1 MRASSA
7 SPKLASRRRANGLL
21 QRQLRR
27 EWQRW
32 RWRFPRSSRLGLLTL
47 PLVSAL
53 LAVAL
58 AATHGQRQ
66 RQQARMRSDTESG
79 LLELRVNSHKVVA
92 TDWGHWDPIFDYAR
106 SGDRN
111 VIKQEVTTSS
121 IVHDGQDLLI
131 ARVNGQRLYHS
142 REENP
147 TPDGQPRTLDAAL
160 KTCLENTVSALV
172 QRDHLGRGPLHASQQ
187 AWGFLC
193 PSGESWVIGAATAIT
208 DSGSRQ
214 PPRGWLLHYSDLERP
229 SYNPAI
235 NASFR
240 ELAGKL
246 RPRREMPHRLW
257 PWSLHLDLTDVPLIN
272 ELRGDETALVLD
284 QPLQPSNFAL
294 STLQAVLAPWL
305 LIHALLLSGAG
316 AALLALRQLRHSRRL
331 EQRHTRRRLREVRR
345 IDGQAGLVSL
355 AEWFDSLENP
365 LAQGRTPTLTL
376 LAQVQLQVKTY
387 AASLPDLRSAKDR
400 ARRQLVTLLRDID
413 RQRRLSFSSDSE
425 LLLAYPADL
434 PLRPAHEE
442 ARLHEVLTRLQ
453 EQLSDQVQ
461 LQLSGL
467 ITPLV
472 QGQEERLVADLT
484 LFHASD
490 TGGRGVRFLSTDDR
504 ALASDLRRRIS
515 TDFDMNRLAQNLT
528 DHGHRAEPILRW
540 NGAGMDE
547 VYRELLFR
555 MPGALAATLPVQ
567 ELILSLERNGGVH
580 LIDHLMLRRAIS
592 LQGGQSDTSGSLGT
606 NLSAVTMASRAH
618 RTGLLDL
625 LHSTPAAV
633 RARLVLEVTETAILD
648 DPRLW
653 GDFLNTLHG
662 LGLRVAIDD
671 FGSGFASL
679 SYLFRFPADFVKV
692 DMQFTHRLD
701 DPDVEAMV
709 NFLLQYGSNHGTAIV
724 MEGVE
729 QEAQLCH
736 WRSRGVTHFQ
746 GHLFSPGSGSGPAN
760 GPGGS
765 KEAAAQ

>member
-7 SPKLASRRRANGLL
+7 SPTLTTRRRGSSLR
-21 QRQLRR
+21 RQLRR

-32 RWRFPRSSRLGLLTL
+32 RWRFPRTSRLALLTL
-47 PLVSAL
+47 PLVSSV

-66 RQQARMRSDTESG
+66 RQQAQLRSDTESG

-92 TDWGHWDPIFDYAR
+92 TDWGHWDPIFGFTR
-106 SGDRN
+106 SGDRR
-111 VIKQEVTTSS
+111 VIEQEVNTSS

-131 ARVNGQRLYHS
+131 ARDNGQWVYHS
-142 REENP
+142 REEHP
-147 TPDGQPRTLDAAL
+147 TPDGRTRTLDAAL
-160 KTCLENTVSALV
+160 RTCLGSTVSELV
-172 QRDHLGRGPLHASQQ
+172 RRDHQGRGPLHASQQ

-246 RPRREMPHRLW
+246 RPRRDMPQRLW

-272 ELRGDETALVLD
+272 ELRGDTTALVLD
-284 QPLQPSNFAL
+284 QPLRPSSFAL
-294 STLQAVLAPWL
+294 STLQAVLMPWL
-305 LIHALLLSGAG
+305 LINTLLISVAG
-316 AALLALRQLRHSRRL
+316 GGLLALRQLRRSRRL
-331 EQRHTRRRLREVRR
+331 EQRSTRRRLREIRR

-365 LAQGRTPTLTL
+365 LAQGRNQGLTL

-387 AASLPDLRSAKDR
+387 AASLPDLRSARDR

-434 PLRPAHEE
+434 PLRPEREE
-442 ARLHEVLTRLQ
+442 ARLQQVLTGLQ
-453 EQLSDQVQ
+453 QQLADKVQ
-461 LQLSGL
+461 LQVSGL

-472 QGQEERLVADLT
+472 RGQEERLVADLT

-490 TGGRGVRFLSTDDR
+490 SGGRGVRFLSSDDC

-528 DHGHRAEPILRW
+528 DHGHRAEPILCW
-540 NGAGMDE
+540 SGAEMRE

-555 MPGALAATLPVQ
+555 MPGALATSLPVQ
-567 ELILSLERNGGVH
+567 DLILSLERNGGVH
-580 LIDHLMLRRAIS
+580 LIDQLMVRRAIS
-592 LQGGQSDTSGSLGT
+592 LQGEPMDKNRSLGT

-618 RTGLLDL
+618 RTSLLEL
-625 LHSTPAAV
+625 LRNAPPAV
-633 RARLVLEVTETAILD
+633 RSRLVLEVTETAILD

-653 GDFLNTLHG
+653 GDFLNTLHE

-692 DMQFTHRLD
+692 DMQFTHRLN

-709 NFLLQYGSNHGTAIV
+709 AFLLQYGDNHSTAIV

-729 QEAQLCH
+729 REAQLQH
-736 WRSRGVTHFQ
+736 WRSRGVSHFQ
-746 GHLFSPGSGSGPAN
+746 GHLFSPGPGSEPGN
-760 GPGGS
+760 GRG
-765 KEAAAQ
+765 AAAQ